1 MFFDELDINDD
12 LLDAL
17 DIMNFVECTPIQ
29 ERAIPL
35 VLEGHDLLASA
46 QTGTGKTAAYLLP
59 VLELLSRGGSPENKV
74 NALVLVPTREL
85 AQQVDQL
92 LAGFAYYQ
100 DTTWIAIYGG
110 NDGVAFAQQQ
120 RALEQGGDI
129 AIATPGRLLSLLRHC
144 KVDLS
149 HVDFLILD
157 EADRMLDIGFYDDIM
172 EIISYLPK
180 ERQTLMFSATFPK
193 EVEKLARQ
201 VLRNPAE
208 VKIAVSKPAE
218 GITQSVYILHEEQK
232 LPLVLQIVQSVGT
245 QHTMSDTG
253 EKVELPRA
261 ASDVA
266 DCPPVLGGRALRAE
280 GVNNSQFSTLNSQLN
295 KGIIFASSKDKVRD
309 LYHSLRR
316 RGVKVAQIHS
326 DLENAERT
334 QTLLDFK
341 NNKIQLLVATDVVS
355 RGIDIDDIEFVVNYD
370 VPGQPEDYVHRIGRT
385 ARAGARGEGI
395 TFVTPKD
402 KPRLDKIEKLLEKT
416 IQRCQLPAEIASL
429 APAIDES
436 TLNVDEKKKRKFY
449 KHRGVRGKNSGNRLY
464 KVKNKNSKN

>member
-1 MFFDELDINDD
+1 MYFDELYINDD

-232 LPLVLQIVQSVGT
+232 LPLLLQITDNRVQST
-245 QHTMSDTG
+245 D
-253 EKVELPRA
+253 
-261 ASDVA
+261 
-266 DCPPVLGGRALRAE
+266 
-280 GVNNSQFSTLNSQLN
+280 NSQFSTLNSQFN

-316 RGVKVAQIHS
+316 LGVKVAQIHS

-334 QTLLDFK
+334 QTLLNFK

-370 VPGQPEDYVHRIGRT
+370 VPAQPEDYVHRIGRT

-416 IQRCQLPAEIASL
+416 IQRSQLPAEIASL

-436 TLNVDEKKKRKFY
+436 TLKGDEKKKRKFY
-449 KHRGVRGKNSGNRLY
+449 KHRGVRGKNSPSKQQKY
-464 KVKNKNSKN
+464 KPHKKNQ

>member
-1 MFFDELDINDD
+1 MYFDELDINDD

-35 VLEGHDLLASA
+35 VLEGRDILASA

-149 HVDFLILD
+149 KVDFLILD

-180 ERQTLMFSATFPK
+180 ERQTLMFSATFPTD
-193 EVEKLARQ
+193 VEKLARQ

-232 LPLVLQIVQSVGT
+232 LALVMDMFANQERG
-245 QHTMSDTG
+245 
-253 EKVELPRA
+253 
-261 ASDVA
+261 
-266 DCPPVLGGRALRAE
+266 
-280 GVNNSQFSTLNSQLN
+280 
-295 KGIIFASSKDKVRD
+295 KGIIFASSKEKVRD
-309 LYHSLRR
+309 LYHALRR
-316 RGVKVAQIHS
+316 SGLKVAQIHS

-370 VPGQPEDYVHRIGRT
+370 VPAQPEDYVHRIGRT

-402 KPRLDKIEKLLEKT
+402 KPRLDKIEKLLEKS
-416 IQRCQLPAEIASL
+416 IQRGKLPEEVAKL
-429 APAIDES
+429 APEIDES
-436 TLNVDEKKKRKFY
+436 TLVVEEKKKRKFY
-449 KHRGVRGKNSGNRLY
+449 KHRGVRGKNSPSKQQKY
-464 KVKNKNSKN
+464 KSNKKNQ

>member
-1 MFFDELDINDD
+1 MYFDELDINDD

-35 VLEGHDLLASA
+35 VLEGRDILASA

-149 HVDFLILD
+149 KVDFLILD

-180 ERQTLMFSATFPK
+180 ERQTLMFSATFPTD
-193 EVEKLARQ
+193 VEKLARQ

-232 LPLVLQIVQSVGT
+232 LTLVMDMFAKQERG
-245 QHTMSDTG
+245 
-253 EKVELPRA
+253 
-261 ASDVA
+261 
-266 DCPPVLGGRALRAE
+266 
-280 GVNNSQFSTLNSQLN
+280 
-295 KGIIFASSKDKVRD
+295 KGIIFASSKEKVRD
-309 LYHSLRR
+309 LYHALRR
-316 RGVKVAQIHS
+316 SGLKVAQIHS

-370 VPGQPEDYVHRIGRT
+370 VPAQPEDYVHRIGRT

-402 KPRLDKIEKLLEKT
+402 KPRLDKIEKLLEKS
-416 IQRCQLPAEIASL
+416 IQRGKLPEEVAKL
-429 APAIDES
+429 APEIDES
-436 TLNVDEKKKRKFY
+436 TLVVEEKKKRKFY
-449 KHRGVRGKNSGNRLY
+449 KHRGVRGKNSPSKQQKY
-464 KVKNKNSKN
+464 KSNKKNQ

>member
-1 MFFDELDINDD
+1 MYFDELDINDD

-35 VLEGHDLLASA
+35 VLGGRDLLASA

-149 HVDFLILD
+149 KVDFLILD

-180 ERQTLMFSATFPK
+180 ERQTLMFSATFPA

-232 LPLVLQIVQSVGT
+232 LALV
-245 QHTMSDTG
+245 MDMF
-253 EKVELPRA
+253 
-261 ASDVA
+261 
-266 DCPPVLGGRALRAE
+266 AE
-280 GVNNSQFSTLNSQLN
+280 QERG
-295 KGIIFASSKDKVRD
+295 KGIIFASSKEKVRD
-309 LYHSLRR
+309 LYHTLRR
-316 RGVKVAQIHS
+316 RGLKVAQIHS

-355 RGIDIDDIEFVVNYD
+355 RGIDIDDIEFVINYD
-370 VPGQPEDYVHRIGRT
+370 VPAQPEDYVHRIGRT

-402 KPRLDKIEKLLEKT
+402 KPRLDRIEKLLEKS
-416 IQRCQLPAEIASL
+416 IQRGVLPEEVAKLAS
-429 APAIDES
+429 AIDES
-436 TLNVDEKKKRKFY
+436 TLVGEEKKKRKFY
-449 KHRGVRGKNSGNRLY
+449 KHRGVRGKNSPSKQQKY
-464 KVKNKNSKN
+464 KPHKKNQ

>member
-1 MFFDELDINDD
+1 MYFDELDINDD

-35 VLEGHDLLASA
+35 VLEGRDLLASA

-149 HVDFLILD
+149 KVDFLILD

-180 ERQTLMFSATFPK
+180 ERQTLMFSATFPA

-232 LPLVLQIVQSVGT
+232 LALV
-245 QHTMSDTG
+245 MDMF
-253 EKVELPRA
+253 
-261 ASDVA
+261 
-266 DCPPVLGGRALRAE
+266 AE
-280 GVNNSQFSTLNSQLN
+280 QERG
-295 KGIIFASSKDKVRD
+295 KGIIFASSKEKVRD
-309 LYHSLRR
+309 LYHTLRR
-316 RGVKVAQIHS
+316 RGLKVAQIHS

-355 RGIDIDDIEFVVNYD
+355 RGIDIDDIEFVINYD
-370 VPGQPEDYVHRIGRT
+370 VPAQPEDYVHRIGRT

-402 KPRLDKIEKLLEKT
+402 KPRLDRIEKLLEKS
-416 IQRCQLPAEIASL
+416 IQRGVLPEEVAKL

-436 TLNVDEKKKRKFY
+436 TLVGEEKKKRKFY
-449 KHRGVRGKNSGNRLY
+449 KHRGVRGKNSPSKQQKY
-464 KVKNKNSKN
+464 KPHKKNQ

>member
-1 MFFDELDINDD
+1 MYFDELDINDD

-149 HVDFLILD
+149 KVDFLILD

-180 ERQTLMFSATFPK
+180 ERQTLMFSATFPA

-232 LPLVLQIVQSVGT
+232 LALV
-245 QHTMSDTG
+245 MDMF
-253 EKVELPRA
+253 
-261 ASDVA
+261 
-266 DCPPVLGGRALRAE
+266 AE
-280 GVNNSQFSTLNSQLN
+280 QERG
-295 KGIIFASSKDKVRD
+295 KGIIFASSKEKVRD
-309 LYHSLRR
+309 LYHTLRR
-316 RGVKVAQIHS
+316 RGLKVAQIHS

-355 RGIDIDDIEFVVNYD
+355 RGIDIDDIEFVINYD
-370 VPGQPEDYVHRIGRT
+370 VPAQPEDYVHRIGRT

-402 KPRLDKIEKLLEKT
+402 KPRLDRIEKLLEKS
-416 IQRCQLPAEIASL
+416 IQRGVLPEEVAKL

-436 TLNVDEKKKRKFY
+436 TLVGEEKKKRKFY
-449 KHRGVRGKNSGNRLY
+449 KHRGVRGKNSPSKQQKY
-464 KVKNKNSKN
+464 KPRKKNQ

>member
-1 MFFDELDINDD
+1 MYFDELDINDD

-35 VLEGHDLLASA
+35 VLEGRDILASA

-149 HVDFLILD
+149 KVDFLILD

-180 ERQTLMFSATFPK
+180 ERQTLMFSATFPTD
-193 EVEKLARQ
+193 VEKLARQ

-232 LPLVLQIVQSVGT
+232 LALV
-245 QHTMSDTG
+245 M
-253 EKVELPRA
+253 
-261 ASDVA
+261 DVFA
-266 DCPPVLGGRALRAE
+266 KQERG
-280 GVNNSQFSTLNSQLN
+280 
-295 KGIIFASSKDKVRD
+295 KGIIFASSKEKVRD
-309 LYHSLRR
+309 LYHALRR
-316 RGVKVAQIHS
+316 SGLKVAQIHS

-370 VPGQPEDYVHRIGRT
+370 VPAQPEDYVHRIGRT

-402 KPRLDKIEKLLEKT
+402 KPRLDKIEKLLEKS
-416 IQRCQLPAEIASL
+416 IQRGKLPEEVAKL
-429 APAIDES
+429 APEIDES
-436 TLNVDEKKKRKFY
+436 TLVVEEKKKRKFY
-449 KHRGVRGKNSGNRLY
+449 KHRGVRGKNSPSKQQKY
-464 KVKNKNSKN
+464 KSNKKNQ

>member
-180 ERQTLMFSATFPK
+180 ERQTLMFSATFPT

-201 VLRNPAE
+201 VLHNPAE

-232 LPLVLQIVQSVGT
+232 LPLLLQITDNRVQST
-245 QHTMSDTG
+245 DNSQFSI
-253 EKVELPRA
+253 L
-261 ASDVA
+261 
-266 DCPPVLGGRALRAE
+266 
-280 GVNNSQFSTLNSQLN
+280 NSQFSTLNSQFN

-316 RGVKVAQIHS
+316 LGVKVAQIHS

-334 QTLLDFK
+334 QTLLNFK

-370 VPGQPEDYVHRIGRT
+370 VPAQPEDYVHRIGRT

-416 IQRCQLPAEIASL
+416 IQRSQLPAEIASL

-436 TLNVDEKKKRKFY
+436 KLVVEEKKKRKFY
-449 KHRGVRGKNSGNRLY
+449 KHRGVRGKSSPSKQQKY
-464 KVKNKNSKN
+464 KSNKKNQ

>member
-1 MFFDELDINDD
+1 MYFDELDINDD

-35 VLEGHDLLASA
+35 VLEGRDLLASA

-149 HVDFLILD
+149 KVDFLILD

-172 EIISYLPK
+172 EIISYLPR
-180 ERQTLMFSATFPK
+180 ERQTLMFSATFPA

-232 LPLVLQIVQSVGT
+232 LALV
-245 QHTMSDTG
+245 MDMF
-253 EKVELPRA
+253 
-261 ASDVA
+261 
-266 DCPPVLGGRALRAE
+266 AE
-280 GVNNSQFSTLNSQLN
+280 QERG
-295 KGIIFASSKDKVRD
+295 KGIIFASSKEKVRD
-309 LYHSLRR
+309 LYHTLRR
-316 RGVKVAQIHS
+316 RGLKVAQIHS

-355 RGIDIDDIEFVVNYD
+355 RGIDIDDIEFVINYD
-370 VPGQPEDYVHRIGRT
+370 VPAQPEDYVHRIGRT

-402 KPRLDKIEKLLEKT
+402 KPRLDRIEKLLEKS
-416 IQRCQLPAEIASL
+416 IQRGVLPEEVAKL

-436 TLNVDEKKKRKFY
+436 TLVGEEKKKRKFY
-449 KHRGVRGKNSGNRLY
+449 KHRGVRGKNSPSKQQKY
-464 KVKNKNSKN
+464 KPHKKNQ

>member
-1 MFFDELDINDD
+1 MFFDELDLNDD

-17 DIMNFVECTPIQ
+17 DIMNFVECTPVQ

-35 VLEGHDLLASA
+35 VLEGRDLLASA

-100 DTTWIAIYGG
+100 EDTTWIAIYGG

-144 KVDLS
+144 KIDFS
-149 HVDFLILD
+149 QVDFLILD

-180 ERQTLMFSATFPK
+180 ERQTLMFSATFPA
-193 EVEKLARQ
+193 EVERLARQ

-218 GITQSVYILHEEQK
+218 GITQKVYILHEEQK
-232 LPLVLQIVQSVGT
+232 LPLLLQITDNRVQVGT
-245 QHTMSDTG
+245 
-253 EKVELPRA
+253 
-261 ASDVA
+261 
-266 DCPPVLGGRALRAE
+266 LGSSVRKITDNRLQITE
-280 GVNNSQFSTLNSQLN
+280 NSQLSTLNSQLS
-295 KGIIFASSKDKVRD
+295 KGIIFASSKEKVRD

-316 RGVKVAQIHS
+316 LGVKVAQIHS

-355 RGIDIDDIEFVVNYD
+355 RGIDIDDIQFVVNYD
-370 VPGQPEDYVHRIGRT
+370 VPAQPEDYVHRIGRT

-429 APAIDES
+429 ASAIDES
-436 TLNVDEKKKRKFY
+436 TLKGDEKKRRKFY
-449 KHRGVRGKNSGNRLY
+449 KHRGVRGKNSGDRLY
-464 KVKNKNSKN
+464 KSKNKSSKN

>member
-1 MFFDELDINDD
+1 MYFDELDINDD

-35 VLEGHDLLASA
+35 VLEGRDLLASA

-149 HVDFLILD
+149 KVDFLILD

-180 ERQTLMFSATFPK
+180 ERQTLMFSATFPA

-232 LPLVLQIVQSVGT
+232 LALV
-245 QHTMSDTG
+245 MDMF
-253 EKVELPRA
+253 
-261 ASDVA
+261 
-266 DCPPVLGGRALRAE
+266 AE
-280 GVNNSQFSTLNSQLN
+280 QERG
-295 KGIIFASSKDKVRD
+295 KGIIFASSKEKVRD
-309 LYHSLRR
+309 LYHTLRR
-316 RGVKVAQIHS
+316 RGLKVAQIHS

-355 RGIDIDDIEFVVNYD
+355 RGIDIDDIEFVINYD
-370 VPGQPEDYVHRIGRT
+370 VPAQPEDYVHRIGRT

-402 KPRLDKIEKLLEKT
+402 KPRLDRIEKLLEKS
-416 IQRCQLPAEIASL
+416 IQRGVLPEEVAKL

-436 TLNVDEKKKRKFY
+436 TLVGEEKKKRKFY
-449 KHRGVRGKNSGNRLY
+449 KHRGVRGKNSPSKQQKY
-464 KVKNKNSKN
+464 KPYKKNQ

>member
-1 MFFDELDINDD
+1 
-12 LLDAL
+12 
-17 DIMNFVECTPIQ
+17 MNFVECTPIQ

-180 ERQTLMFSATFPK
+180 ERQTLMFSATFPT

-201 VLRNPAE
+201 VLHNPAE

-232 LPLVLQIVQSVGT
+232 LPLVMQLFAGGVTHNS
-245 QHTMSDTG
+245 
-253 EKVELPRA
+253 
-261 ASDVA
+261 
-266 DCPPVLGGRALRAE
+266 PPVLGGTDVGVSADPSLLGICQATRRSLKAIPRRGE
-280 GVNNSQFSTLNSQLN
+280 GVENSSFLTPHSSFN

-316 RGVKVAQIHS
+316 LGVKVAQIHS

-334 QTLLDFK
+334 QTLLNFK

-370 VPGQPEDYVHRIGRT
+370 VPAQPEDYVHRIGRT

-416 IQRCQLPAEIASL
+416 IQRCQLPEEIASI

-436 TLNVDEKKKRKFY
+436 KLVVEEKKKRKFY
-449 KHRGVRGKNSGNRLY
+449 KHRGVRGKSSPSKQQKY
-464 KVKNKNSKN
+464 KSNKKNQ

>member
-1 MFFDELDINDD
+1 MYFDELDINDD

-35 VLEGHDLLASA
+35 VLEGRDILASA

-149 HVDFLILD
+149 KVDFLILD

-180 ERQTLMFSATFPK
+180 ERQTLMFSATFPTD
-193 EVEKLARQ
+193 VEKLARQ

-232 LPLVLQIVQSVGT
+232 LVLVMDMFAKQERG
-245 QHTMSDTG
+245 
-253 EKVELPRA
+253 
-261 ASDVA
+261 
-266 DCPPVLGGRALRAE
+266 
-280 GVNNSQFSTLNSQLN
+280 
-295 KGIIFASSKDKVRD
+295 KGIIFASSKEKVRD
-309 LYHSLRR
+309 LYHALRR
-316 RGVKVAQIHS
+316 SGLKVAQIHS

-370 VPGQPEDYVHRIGRT
+370 VPAQPEDYVHRIGRT

-402 KPRLDKIEKLLEKT
+402 KPRLDKIEKLLEKS
-416 IQRCQLPAEIASL
+416 IQRGKLPEEVAKL
-429 APAIDES
+429 APEIDES
-436 TLNVDEKKKRKFY
+436 TLVVEEKKKRKFY
-449 KHRGVRGKNSGNRLY
+449 KHRGVRGKNSPSKQQKY
-464 KVKNKNSKN
+464 KSNKKNQ

>member
-1 MFFDELDINDD
+1 MYFDELDINDD

-35 VLEGHDLLASA
+35 VLEGRDLLASA

-149 HVDFLILD
+149 KVDFLILD

-180 ERQTLMFSATFPK
+180 ERQTLMFSATFPA

-218 GITQSVYILHEEQK
+218 GITQSVYILYEEQK
-232 LPLVLQIVQSVGT
+232 LAVV
-245 QHTMSDTG
+245 MDMF
-253 EKVELPRA
+253 
-261 ASDVA
+261 
-266 DCPPVLGGRALRAE
+266 AE
-280 GVNNSQFSTLNSQLN
+280 QERG
-295 KGIIFASSKDKVRD
+295 KGIIFASSKEKVRD
-309 LYHSLRR
+309 LYHTLRR
-316 RGVKVAQIHS
+316 RGLKVAQIHS

-355 RGIDIDDIEFVVNYD
+355 RGIDIDDIEFVINYD
-370 VPGQPEDYVHRIGRT
+370 VPAQPEDYVHRIGRT

-402 KPRLDKIEKLLEKT
+402 KPRLDRIEKLLEKS
-416 IQRCQLPAEIASL
+416 IQRGVLPEEVAKL

-436 TLNVDEKKKRKFY
+436 TLVGEEKKKRKFY
-449 KHRGVRGKNSGNRLY
+449 KHRGVRGKNSP
-464 KVKNKNSKN
+464 SK

>member
-1 MFFDELDINDD
+1 M
-12 LLDAL
+12 DAL

-144 KVDLS
+144 KIDLS
-149 HVDFLILD
+149 QVDFLILD

-180 ERQTLMFSATFPK
+180 ERQTLMFSATFPT
-193 EVEKLARQ
+193 EVERLARQ
-201 VLRNPAE
+201 VLCNPAE

-232 LPLVLQIVQSVGT
+232 LPLLLQITGNRVQIT
-245 QHTMSDTG
+245 D
-253 EKVELPRA
+253 
-261 ASDVA
+261 
-266 DCPPVLGGRALRAE
+266 
-280 GVNNSQFSTLNSQLN
+280 NSQFS
-295 KGIIFASSKDKVRD
+295 KGIIFASSKEKVRD
-309 LYHSLRR
+309 LYYSLRR
-316 RGVKVAQIHS
+316 LGVKVAQIHS
-326 DLENAERT
+326 DLENVERT

-341 NNKIQLLVATDVVS
+341 NNKIELLVATDVVS
-355 RGIDIDDIEFVVNYD
+355 RGIDIDDIQFVVNYD
-370 VPGQPEDYVHRIGRT
+370 VPAQPEDYVHRIGRT

-436 TLNVDEKKKRKFY
+436 TLKGDEKKKRKFY
-449 KHRGVRGKNSGNRLY
+449 KHRGVRGKNSPSKQQKY
-464 KVKNKNSKN
+464 KPYKKNQ

>member
-35 VLEGHDLLASA
+35 VLEGRDLLASA

-100 DTTWIAIYGG
+100 DTTWLAIYGG

-149 HVDFLILD
+149 KVDFLILD

-180 ERQTLMFSATFPK
+180 ERQTLMFSATFPT

-232 LPLVLQIVQSVGT
+232 LPLV
-245 QHTMSDTG
+245 MDMFADG
-253 EKVELPRA
+253 ER
-261 ASDVA
+261 
-266 DCPPVLGGRALRAE
+266 G
-280 GVNNSQFSTLNSQLN
+280 
-295 KGIIFASSKDKVRD
+295 KGIIFASSKEKVRD

-416 IQRCQLPAEIASL
+416 IQRSQLPEEIASL

-436 TLNVDEKKKRKFY
+436 TLKGDEKKKRKFY
-449 KHRGVRGKNSGNRLY
+449 KHRGVRGKNSPSKQQKY
-464 KVKNKNSKN
+464 KPHKKNQ

>member
-1 MFFDELDINDD
+1 MYFDELDINDD

-35 VLEGHDLLASA
+35 VLEGRDLLASA

-149 HVDFLILD
+149 KVDFLILD

-180 ERQTLMFSATFPK
+180 ERQTLMFSATFPA

-232 LPLVLQIVQSVGT
+232 LTLVMG
-245 QHTMSDTG
+245 MF
-253 EKVELPRA
+253 
-261 ASDVA
+261 
-266 DCPPVLGGRALRAE
+266 AE
-280 GVNNSQFSTLNSQLN
+280 QERG
-295 KGIIFASSKDKVRD
+295 KGIIFASSKEKVRD
-309 LYHSLRR
+309 LYHTLRR
-316 RGVKVAQIHS
+316 RGLKVAQIHS

-355 RGIDIDDIEFVVNYD
+355 RGIDIDDIEFVINYD
-370 VPGQPEDYVHRIGRT
+370 VPAQPEDYVHRIGRT

-402 KPRLDKIEKLLEKT
+402 KPRLDRIEKLLEKS
-416 IQRCQLPAEIASL
+416 IQRGVLPEEVAKLAS
-429 APAIDES
+429 AIDES
-436 TLNVDEKKKRKFY
+436 TLVGEEKKKRKFY
-449 KHRGVRGKNSGNRLY
+449 KHRGVRGKNSPSKQQKY
-464 KVKNKNSKN
+464 KPRKKNQ

>member
-180 ERQTLMFSATFPK
+180 ERQTLMFSATFPT

-201 VLRNPAE
+201 VLHNPAE

-232 LPLVLQIVQSVGT
+232 LPLVMQLFAGGVTHNS
-245 QHTMSDTG
+245 
-253 EKVELPRA
+253 
-261 ASDVA
+261 
-266 DCPPVLGGRALRAE
+266 PPVLGGVPRRGE
-280 GVNNSQFSTLNSQLN
+280 GVDNSQFSTLNSQFN

-316 RGVKVAQIHS
+316 LGVKVAQIHS
-326 DLENAERT
+326 DLENTERT
-334 QTLLDFK
+334 QTLLNFK

-370 VPGQPEDYVHRIGRT
+370 VPAQPEDYVHRIGRT

-416 IQRCQLPAEIASL
+416 IQRCQMPEEIASI

-436 TLNVDEKKKRKFY
+436 KLVVEEKKKRKFY
-449 KHRGVRGKNSGNRLY
+449 KHRGVRGKSSPSKQQKY
-464 KVKNKNSKN
+464 KSNKKNQ

>member
-1 MFFDELDINDD
+1 MYFDELDINDD

-35 VLEGHDLLASA
+35 VLGGRDLLASA

-149 HVDFLILD
+149 KVDFLILD

-180 ERQTLMFSATFPK
+180 ERQTLMFSATFPV
-193 EVEKLARQ
+193 EVERLARQ
-201 VLRNPAE
+201 VLHNPAE

-232 LPLVLQIVQSVGT
+232 LPLLLQITDNRVQST
-245 QHTMSDTG
+245 D
-253 EKVELPRA
+253 
-261 ASDVA
+261 
-266 DCPPVLGGRALRAE
+266 
-280 GVNNSQFSTLNSQLN
+280 NSQFSTLNSQFSTLNSQFN

-316 RGVKVAQIHS
+316 LGVKVAQIHS

-334 QTLLDFK
+334 QTLLNFK

-370 VPGQPEDYVHRIGRT
+370 VPAQPEDYVHRIGRT

-416 IQRCQLPAEIASL
+416 IQRCQLPEEIASI

-436 TLNVDEKKKRKFY
+436 TLVVEEKKKRKFY
-449 KHRGVRGKNSGNRLY
+449 KHRGVRGKSSPSKQQKY
-464 KVKNKNSKN
+464 KSNKKNQ